1 MYRHVR
7 CWRKLSCVC
16 RAVCERDRERVT
28 CVLILHT
35 HRSSR
40 WPPSGR
46 QIFENFCA
54 LRAQANFQS
63 NFRKH
68 GPAPKHDHRSLSPLS
83 RTRTHQPHIKR
94 IGASSSQSR
103 HRPDT
108 YAEPTVPTTRRP
120 CGLLPLLLSLSLSL
134 ARTRLLVVLLVTA
147 EMRAPLWTH
156 SLTFTWEPARG
167 RPVR

>member
-1 MYRHVR
+1 MYAVG
-7 CWRKLSCVC
+7 RKLSCVC

-46 QIFENFCA
+46 QIFEKFCA

-68 GPAPKHDHRSLSPLS
+68 GPAPSPGPS
-83 RTRTHQPHIKR
+83 HVPCAGKNR
-94 IGASSSQSR
+94 IGR
-103 HRPDT
+103 W
-108 YAEPTVPTTRRP
+108 TRAV
-120 CGLLPLLLSLSLSL
+120 CGVAWGAPWAVRTAVRCGPAVRSPIRCAAHTCPGGAAAGAGKHVDGPRRFI
-134 ARTRLLVVLLVTA
+134 ARTA
-147 EMRAPLWTH
+147 WYE
-156 SLTFTWEPARG
+156 
-167 RPVR
+167 

>member
-1 MYRHVR
+1 MYAVG
-7 CWRKLSCVC
+7 RKLSCVC

-46 QIFENFCA
+46 QIFENVCA

-68 GPAPKHDHRSLSPLS
+68 GPAPNQHQQQHPNTGGTHRTPHAHPNAASLIDVHRCIHSYTPTVYHLLLHAERDHDTPSASSRAISASLRGDVFLAFRSTSLS
-83 RTRTHQPHIKR
+83 
-94 IGASSSQSR
+94 
-103 HRPDT
+103 
-108 YAEPTVPTTRRP
+108 
-120 CGLLPLLLSLSLSL
+120 
-134 ARTRLLVVLLVTA
+134 ARALYRW
-147 EMRAPLWTH
+147 R
-156 SLTFTWEPARG
+156 
-167 RPVR
+167 